1 MNEAIRMQLSAF
13 VDGELPE
20 NEAELLLRRLSQD
33 AELRQQVAEFMAIG
47 RAMRGEVQVSGIDRL
62 RERVTDSIGAVPAMA
77 EGTSEQPA
85 KNRFARPLAGLAIAA
100 TVAVATIFGL
110 GQLSG
115 GNGVDSGEQQIAGDE
130 TPAAYTQAQPE
141 DILED
146 ELLREMRRRH
156 DAVASDQ
163 RIGTRLTTVV
173 VPPEAEDAEAA
184 GEEPES
190 DEPDSDEIA
199 EAAAVE

>member
-47 RAMRGEVQVSGIDRL
+47 RAMRGEVQVTGIDRL
-62 RERVTDSIGAVPAMA
+62 RDRVTDALGEVPAIEA
-77 EGTSEQPA
+77 STNDEPVG
-85 KNRFARPLAGLAIAA
+85 NRYVRPLAGLAIAA
-100 TVAVATIFGL
+100 TVAVAAIFGL

-115 GNGVDSGEQQIAGDE
+115 GNGVDTGEQQIAGDE
-130 TPAAYTQAQPE
+130 SPAAYTQAQPE

-163 RIGTRLTTVV
+163 RLSTRVTTVV
-173 VPPEAEDAEAA
+173 VPPAMEETEAA
-184 GEEPES
+184 GDEPES
-190 DEPDSDEIA
+190 DEPESDEIA

>member
-1 MNEAIRMQLSAF
+1 MQLSAF

-47 RAMRGEVQVSGIDRL
+47 RAMRGEVQVSGIDQL
-62 RERVTDSIGAVPAMA
+62 RERVTDSIGAVPAM
-77 EGTSEQPA
+77 EEDTSEQPA
-85 KNRFARPLAGLAIAA
+85 ENRFARPLAGLAIAA
-100 TVAVATIFGL
+100 TVAVAAIFGL

-115 GNGVDSGEQQIAGDE
+115 GNGVDTGEQQIAGDE

-163 RIGTRLTTVV
+163 RLSTRVTTVV
-173 VPPEAEDAEAA
+173 VPPATEDIEAA
-184 GEEPES
+184 GDEPET
-190 DEPDSDEIA
+190 DEPESDEIA